1 MEKEKEKE
9 SESGR
14 EYCSSEIILVAD
26 SCLEWITSGNA
37 ALTLLKSN
45 GMKSPVA
52 VISAANT
59 GMTGVPCEMFCN
71 KAYSYLVLISF
82 ESAKEE
88 REERERRT

>member
-1 MEKEKEKE
+1 MEKEKE

-45 GMKSPVA
+45 GVKSPVV

-59 GMTGVPCEMFCN
+59 GITGVPCEIFCN
-71 KAYSYLVLISF
+71 KAHSYLVLIS
-82 ESAKEE
+82 SISTKEE
-88 REERERRT
+88 QEEKEIRA